1 MLTRRIGL
9 PITLLLALG
18 GCRKTA
24 APIEQQSL
32 AGPQLSQTASAS
44 TQIPMLQQ
52 SATAPQIQAYRV
64 SFWARRGTQTTLGLN
79 YRPRPGQS
87 QGDPF
92 LRFKIPINGLVA
104 GANGVPLNRGDSVLI
119 TLTVDSVYFRVEFQP
134 SGVLF
139 SKSSPAQLAIWY
151 QDANPDL
158 NGDGVVNA
166 VDDSL
171 RQQLAIYTQNQA
183 TDPWKQ
189 LSSKNDTT
197 QQYVAS
203 DVYHFSEYAV
213 SW

>member
-18 GCRKTA
+18 GCREAA
-24 APIEQQSL
+24 APVEQLDSSPHVSADNAWSSSAGLPTLRQSP
-32 AGPQLSQTASAS
+32 A
-44 TQIPMLQQ
+44 
-52 SATAPQIQAYRV
+52 APPLQAYQV
-64 SFWARRGTQTTLGLN
+64 SFVAANALGLN